1 MMNHMLPIL
10 HFKRNLFFKKK
21 KQNIKQKKK
30 KKSFFLRKGN
40 YIVDIYIYIL
50 PGSILSAFYPQNTEE
65 ERVKRATLCLLTP
78 LSLNQ
83 KTHLWMHQNGLQIR
97 RWTRVVWSLQNK
109 DMSFSFLWGSSHP
122 KAKGIAISI
131 SLEWTKRCKTK
142 RLRLSGF

>member
-10 HFKRNLFFKKK
+10 HFKRNLLKKK
-21 KQNIKQKKK
+21 KQNIKLKKK
-30 KKSFFLRKGN
+30 FFFLRKGN
-40 YIVDIYIYIL
+40 YIVDIYIYIYIL

-97 RWTRVVWSLQNK
+97 RWTRVVWSLQDK
-109 DMSFSFLWGSSHP
+109 DMSFSFLWGSLHP

-131 SLEWTKRCKTK
+131 SLKWTKRCKTK

>member
-10 HFKRNLFFKKK
+10 HFKRNLFKKKTEHKAKKKILFFKK
-21 KQNIKQKKK
+21 
-30 KKSFFLRKGN
+30 RKL
-40 YIVDIYIYIL
+40 YSRYIYIYIL